1 MSVTSAVIGVDL
13 HTHADRRIAS
23 SIIVRYQEFGN
34 CVFGITSDSRRL
46 PRIHAAVCAF
56 QVWISYAQFELSVDG
71 SDNVKRATDVY
82 QQANKTF
89 KQANEKEERLMLLDS
104 WKEFEVHTIYCFV
117 CQSVFL
123 NVGHKYA
130 AVLV

>member
-1 MSVTSAVIGVDL
+1 MYVNKITRTLVKNIMTIILELKIDMSS
-13 HTHADRRIAS
+13 
-23 SIIVRYQEFGN
+23 Q
-34 CVFGITSDSRRL
+34 RL
-46 PRIHAAVCAF
+46 PSIHAACYF

-104 WKEFEVHTIYCFV
+104 WKEFEVYKICRFSVSLLSYCGLQICFRISLRILKGYNMFF
-117 CQSVFL
+117 Q
-123 NVGHKYA
+123 
-130 AVLV
+130 